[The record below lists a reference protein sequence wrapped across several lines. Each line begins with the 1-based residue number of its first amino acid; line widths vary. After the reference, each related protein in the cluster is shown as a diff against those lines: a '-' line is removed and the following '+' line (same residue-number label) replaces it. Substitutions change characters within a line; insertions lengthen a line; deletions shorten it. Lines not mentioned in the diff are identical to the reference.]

1 VSQTEI
7 KKPFVE
13 KALEFIQ
20 SKGYNNIKAI
30 VDEYDEPKGFKKVS
44 TETTVTPDITA
55 TLRGRKHY
63 FDVALKSEAKQR
75 LISRWK
81 FMSRLAG
88 MKNGKFHLFAPHG
101 HKSFAQRLVEKYRIN
116 AKVISI

>member
-1 VSQTEI
+1 MSRTEM

-13 KALEFIQ
+13 KALEFVQ
-20 SKGYNNIKAI
+20 SKGYNNIKSIA
-30 VDEYDEPKGFKKVS
+30 DEYEAPKGFKKVS
-44 TETTVTPDITA
+44 SDSTVTPDITA

-75 LISRWK
+75 LVSRWK

-101 HKSFAQRLVEKYRIN
+101 HKSFAQRLINKYQIE
-116 AKVISI
+116 AKVISL